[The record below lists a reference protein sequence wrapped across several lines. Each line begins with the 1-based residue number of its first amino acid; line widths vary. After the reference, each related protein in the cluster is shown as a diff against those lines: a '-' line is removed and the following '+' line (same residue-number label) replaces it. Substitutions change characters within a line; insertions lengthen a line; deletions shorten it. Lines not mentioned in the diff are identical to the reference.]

1 MNGTCDTNTHTCI
14 INSWCPV
21 ENDSRN
27 AVYISNFLNF
37 TVLIKNYI
45 FFPNFPDATPKH
57 AHRNVKNADQTNP
70 DFLKNC
76 RYDPTE
82 VKTNDSMLF
91 CPIFSLRTLLSDPDI
106 ILGNTPM
113 DVDSLIELG
122 GVVDINI
129 HWNCN
134 LDVSI
139 ENCDPQ
145 YQSRRLDQDKVSI
158 SPGYNFR
165 KADYS
170 YEDEGKTKYRYLY
183 KLYGIKFNIVVSG
196 IARQFDVYQ
205 LLITI
210 GSGISYFAIATIITD
225 FFILWVYRKRKLY
238 RKEKYQS
245 ISDVEDPDLLTRLLR
260 NRDRS
265 CDPPT

>member
-1 MNGTCDTNTHTCI
+1 MNGTCDSGTKTCF

-21 ENDSRN
+21 ENDTRS

-45 FFPNFPDATPKH
+45 FFPNFPDATPNH
-57 AHRNVKNADQTNP
+57 AHRNVKNTDQTNP

-82 VKTNDSMLF
+82 VKTNQSLLF
-91 CPIFSLRTLLSDPDI
+91 CPIFSLKTLLTDPEMVQGNASMDI
-106 ILGNTPM
+106 DN
-113 DVDSLIELG
+113 LIEQG
-122 GVVDINI
+122 GVIDINI

-134 LDVSI
+134 LDFSI
-139 ENCDPQ
+139 DNCNPQ
-145 YQSRRLDQDKVSI
+145 YQSRRLDQDNVSI

-170 YEDEGKTKYRYLY
+170 YENEGKSKYRYLY
-183 KLYGIKFNIVVSG
+183 KLYGIKFSIVVSG

-205 LLITI
+205 LFITI
-210 GSGISYFAIATIITD
+210 GSGISYFAIATIVTD
-225 FFILWVYRKRKLY
+225 FFILWVYKKKKLY
-238 RKEKYQS
+238 RKEKYQA
-245 ISDVEDPDLLTRLLR
+245 ISDVEDPDLLTRLLT
-260 NRDRS
+260 NN
-265 CDPPT
+265 